1 MRKNSKTFSFR
12 LTDTAPNDHRAWEIL
27 NQRIG
32 IESLHNVMVAAIL
45 RLDGQT
51 PSTDRAMAT
60 ALAAMIDRVEAIA
73 ERLEKLEVGAP
84 AARKGRTLKSKI
96 EQSAREFG
104 QGLFDD

>member
-1 MRKNSKTFSFR
+1 VR
-12 LTDTAPNDHRAWEIL
+12 LTDTTPNDRRAWEIL
-27 NQRIG
+27 NQRMG
-32 IESLHNVMVAAIL
+32 VESLHDVLVAAIL

-73 ERLEKLEVGAP
+73 DRLEKLEVGAP

-104 QGLFDD
+104 QQLFDD